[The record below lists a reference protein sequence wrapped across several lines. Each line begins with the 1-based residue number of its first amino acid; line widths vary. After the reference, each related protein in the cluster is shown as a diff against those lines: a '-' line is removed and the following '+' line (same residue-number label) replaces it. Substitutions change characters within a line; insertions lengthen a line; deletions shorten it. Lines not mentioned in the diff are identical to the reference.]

1 MPRSKGS
8 KSNVPFGRC
17 LVKSWHEFH
26 GTRCKLCGIPRIG
39 TAERKRAA
47 FWTKALATGE
57 CWEWQARRD
66 KDGYGYF
73 AFRGS
78 MRRAPVVAW
87 FMAYGEW
94 PKGTIMHTCDNP
106 PCIRPSHLKVGTM
119 KENIQ
124 DMLRKGRAKR
134 AKLTPGEVVVIRSRH
149 RAGESVATLAYDY
162 GVGRNAITNIL
173 SGRTWQAIVS

>member
-1 MPRSKGS
+1 MARSKGA

-17 LVKSWHEFH
+17 LVKSWHEFV
-26 GTRCKLCGIPRIG
+26 GGKCCLCGIPRLG
-39 TAERKRAA
+39 TAARKRAA
-47 FWTKALATGE
+47 FWTKALATGD

-94 PKGTIMHTCDNP
+94 PKGTILHKCDNP
-106 PCIRPSHLKVGTM
+106 PCIRPSHLSVGTM
-119 KENIQ
+119 KENIRE
-124 DMLRKGRAKR
+124 MLRKGRSTR
-134 AKLTPGEVVVIRSRH
+134 AKLKPAQVMEIRSR
-149 RAGESVATLAYDY
+149 RSAGELVGALALEY
-162 GVGRNAITNIL
+162 GVGRGAITNIL
-173 SGRTWQAIVS
+173 SGRTWQAVS